1 MEDDLVWGST
11 SPELATPWDWNL
23 GWNLGSVALFE
34 DLALA
39 LACGAIVT
47 GLLVL
52 LGRRRDHSGSRLFWW
67 FTTLFAVLGIENLL
81 EALVHFAPVESWLA
95 GVRLLVVVLCWTAVL
110 ALART
115 LPGTL
120 SERSRSQLEGEIT
133 RLLDSEAELSERNQ
147 SLARGVAESH
157 RSLED
162 QNRQLTFY
170 TRELEKRN
178 ADLVRSN
185 QELDDFAY
193 VASHDLKEP
202 LRGIHNY
209 ATFLTEDYRERLDA
223 EGREKLATLTR
234 LSQRMEQLIDSLLQ
248 FSRVG
253 RVDLA
258 IEATNMNDLVKDV
271 LLSLS
276 IMLTEHQTI
285 VRIPDLLPTVCC
297 DRVRI
302 REVFLN
308 LITNGIKYNDKPERW
323 IEIGWK
329 ERRGT
334 DDSAPPEAVY
344 YVRDNGIGI
353 KDKHFES
360 VFGIFKR
367 LHGRDKFGGGT
378 GAGLT
383 IVKKIVERHGGRIW
397 VESAFGEGTT
407 FCFTLGSARQ
417 AAGEA

>member
-1 MEDDLVWGST
+1 MDELLGAAAPTQST
-11 SPELATPWDWNL
+11 LW
-23 GWNLGSVALFE
+23 GWNLGSINFLEDMALS
-34 DLALA
+34 
-39 LACGAIVT
+39 LACGAIVL
-47 GLLVL
+47 GLVL
-52 LGRRRDHSGSRLFWW
+52 LQRQRRGQTGTRLFWW
-67 FTTLFAVLGIENLL
+67 FTTFIAVLGLENLL
-81 EALVHFAPVESWLA
+81 EAMVQVAPVHSWLA
-95 GVRLLVVVLCWTAVL
+95 AVKLGTVVLCWLAVF
-110 ALART
+110 ALARS

-120 SERSRSQLEGEIT
+120 SERSRSQLEGEIA
-133 RLLDSEAELSERNQ
+133 RLIDSEAELAERNQ
-147 SLARGVAESH
+147 SLSRDMEESH
-157 RSLED
+157 RSLAE
-162 QNRQLTFY
+162 QNQQLLFY
-170 TRELEKRN
+170 TQELEKRN
-178 ADLVRSN
+178 SELVRSN

-209 ATFLTEDYRERLDA
+209 ATFLTEDYRECLDD
-223 EGREKLATLTR
+223 EGREKLGTLTR
-234 LSQRMEQLIDSLLQ
+234 LSQRMELLIDSLLQ

-258 IEATNMNDLVKDV
+258 FEATNLNDVVRDV

-276 IMLTEHQTI
+276 IMLTEHQTT
-285 VRIPDLLPTVCC
+285 VRMPELLPTVVC

-308 LITNGIKYNDKPERW
+308 LVTNAIKYNDKPERW
-323 IEIGWK
+323 LEIGWK
-329 ERRGT
+329 ERRSP

-344 YVRDNGIGI
+344 FVRDNGIGI
-353 KDKHFES
+353 KDKHFEA

-397 VESAFGEGTT
+397 VESVLGEGTT
-407 FCFTLGSARQ
+407 FCFTLGAKQ
-417 AAGEA
+417 